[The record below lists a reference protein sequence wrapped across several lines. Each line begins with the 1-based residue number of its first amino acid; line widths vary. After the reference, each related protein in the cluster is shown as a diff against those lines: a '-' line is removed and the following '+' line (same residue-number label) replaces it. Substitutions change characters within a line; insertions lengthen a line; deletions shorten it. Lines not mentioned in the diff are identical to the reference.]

1 MDGMAVEDIG
11 PVVLCLLK
19 SLEEYVD
26 QVIGLSTGKLTEAEY
41 AAVLSQQSA
50 KTMEASR
57 ISPEEDEKRGSP
69 GAKEMNA
76 MFCFYALKPDR
87 NVDLTMKLSP
97 KARTFH
103 QWVADKKVAF
113 GPFPPSS
120 STRASA
126 AGSGNW
132 PR

>member
-1 MDGMAVEDIG
+1 MVKADQDDE
-11 PVVLCLLK
+11 P
-19 SLEEYVD
+19 SLE
-26 QVIGLSTGKLTEAEY
+26 L
-41 AAVLSQQSA
+41 
-50 KTMEASR
+50 ASVGAYGAFVVTNCWEHCSKEKEITQ
-57 ISPEEDEKRGSP
+57 ISPEEYEKRGSP
-69 GAKEMNA
+69 GAKEMDT

-103 QWVADKKVAF
+103 QRVAGKKVAV
-113 GPFPPSS
+113 GPSPPSS

-126 AGSGNW
+126 ASSGNW